1 MQRMRELASIL
12 TIVRENEE
20 PTTRRM
26 ARVALLFGGQ
36 TLIDSI
42 SNHRGEE
49 KVARM
54 EWGHDFLLRPRRAA
68 TAGAFLEESAAIIID
83 GHWCFTEFRPRAGL
97 GDKP

>member
-1 MQRMRELASIL
+1 MVGANQAARNANDGISMMQTADSGLENVSANLQRMRELASIL

-36 TLIDSI
+36 TLVNSI
-42 SNHRGEE
+42 RNHRGEE

-54 EWGHDFLLRPRRAA
+54 E
-68 TAGAFLEESAAIIID
+68 
-83 GHWCFTEFRPRAGL
+83 
-97 GDKP
+97 